1 MNRET
6 RQLCNEG
13 VCNLFTSVLSH
24 EMEILGYKQD
34 NCIKTYLEEMCCI
47 SGKFYCSKQ
56 DPVKDF
62 CKGHELNKI
71 EFMNKLISSVVL
83 LS

>member
-1 MNRET
+1 
-6 RQLCNEG
+6 
-13 VCNLFTSVLSH
+13 
-24 EMEILGYKQD
+24 
-34 NCIKTYLEEMCCI
+34 MCCI